1 LNLNNAWSDSE
12 VEFQC
17 QTWVKLGDSGKKA
30 KNLKHSYPDKY
41 QGEIM
46 QLKGDNIKL
55 GLLKA

>member
-1 LNLNNAWSDSE
+1 MSNLG
-12 VEFQC
+12 QI
-17 QTWVKLGDSGKKA
+17 GRGGKKA

-55 GLLKA
+55 GLLKD

>member
-1 LNLNNAWSDSE
+1 
-12 VEFQC
+12 
-17 QTWVKLGDSGKKA
+17 
-30 KNLKHSYPDKY
+30 LKHSYPDKY